1 MFYVKSK
8 SYHLKKL
15 GVPMAF
21 VLVKVNPF
29 NFKLKANVT
38 LSNGE
43 EHEIINQWDSEEEFD
58 RRIDSFVNSKFKS
71 SY

>member
-8 SYHLKKL
+8 SYDLKKL

-21 VLVKVNPF
+21 VVVKVNPF
-29 NFKLKANVT
+29 TFKLKANVT
-38 LSNGE
+38 LNNGE

-58 RRIDSFVNSKFKS
+58 RRIENFVNSKFKS